1 MFGITQLST
10 FKIAPKIEV
19 DVCFWNIARLLHRG
33 AITDIVELK
42 IFLKEVFILIRERTM
57 LKSEY
62 FCPM

>member
-1 MFGITQLST
+1 MFGITQLPT

-33 AITDIVELK
+33 AITDICGTENFFK
-42 IFLKEVFILIRERTM
+42 GSFHIRERTM
-57 LKSEY
+57 LKYEY